1 MDSSERRI
9 RSIARQQLD
18 QRLQRIREAGSL
30 LDQPRGGWVN
40 LLRNALGMTQA
51 QLAKRVGVSRQA
63 IGQLEQR
70 EAEGTATLGALEQAA
85 EALGGRLVYAIV
97 PERSISETLE
107 QRALDVAARITG
119 SVRHSMKLEDQEPS
133 TDLDQRTRDLAEELL
148 ASPSQLWSDP
158 GGR

>member
-1 MDSSERRI
+1 MYDSERRI
-9 RSIARQQLD
+9 RSLARQQLD
-18 QRLQRIREAGSL
+18 RRLQRIRETGSL
-30 LDQPRGGWVN
+30 LDQPRGGWVS

-51 QLAKRVGVSRQA
+51 QLAERMSVSRQA

-70 EAEGTATLGALEQAA
+70 EVDGTATMRALERAA
-85 EALGGRLVYAIV
+85 EALEGRLVYAIV

-107 QRALDVAARITG
+107 QRALEVAARMTG
-119 SVRHSMKLEDQEPS
+119 SVRHSMKLEDQEPD
-133 TDLDQRTRDLAEELL
+133 TELDQHTKDLAKELL